1 LLGHR
6 PADLLRAV
14 GEVGVLRHQPAG
26 DVVRLQ
32 VDEATELRDRVR
44 AMVRARVADAGDA
57 DDITQ
62 DVVERALRRRDQL
75 RDPAR
80 VDGWLVRIVQNAVID
95 HHRRRR
101 AATMADPSL
110 LDSVAAADD
119 DRPAASQRLAP
130 CVQPLVDTLPAS
142 YAEALRLTDLG
153 PHTQE
158 DAAAELGLSV
168 SGMKSRVQ
176 RGRRLL
182 EAALEGCCSVERDT
196 RGDVTDIAPRPRSRC
211 GSSAPCIDDSGR

>member
-1 LLGHR
+1 
-6 PADLLRAV
+6 
-14 GEVGVLRHQPAG
+14 
-26 DVVRLQ
+26 
-32 VDEATELRDRVR
+32 
-44 AMVRARVADAGDA
+44 MVRARVADAFDA

-62 DVVERALRRRDQL
+62 DVVERALRRRNQL

-80 VDGWLVRIVQNAVID
+80 VDGWLLRIVQNAVVD

-101 AATMADPSL
+101 TATTADPASL
-110 LDSVAAADD
+110 DRVAAADD
-119 DRPAASQRLAP
+119 DRPMTSQRLAP
-130 CVQPLVDTLPAS
+130 CVQPLVNTLPAS

-182 EAALEGCCSVERDT
+182 EAALDGCCSVERDT
-196 RGDVTDIAPRPRSRC
+196 RGDVSDVALRPRSRC